1 MSRFR
6 EDLAV
11 QGLTDW
17 KHQGQASKLIF
28 LDSALVSI
36 NVLFPSVFFFL
47 SSVDFTISTIY

>member
-36 NVLFPSVFFFL
+36 NVLFPSVFFF
-47 SSVDFTISTIY
+47 FKFC